1 MSRIKEYYIKM
12 NISTYYPYKEI
23 KHYRCFR
30 KPPCD
35 LPRWYLPS
43 SPRDKSILI
52 FLLAIPLLVC
62 VCVFE
67 IYIYL
72 CKFIIRLFLFFIYI
86 LSVLFMYLAIL
97 LSIIFLKIT
106 YVDVCN

>member
-67 IYIYL
+67 IYIYPQIHYSTVFVL
-72 CKFIIRLFLFFIYI
+72 YIRLKCIIHVSCYFTEHYI
-86 LSVLFMYLAIL
+86 P
-97 LSIIFLKIT
+97 
-106 YVDVCN
+106 